1 MTPPDSRVRL
11 TRSARPALSAIA
23 AGRRMGVV
31 YVSGDGRLEFVYDER
46 WTAHPDAWPLS
57 LAMPLSKRQHGD
69 AAIRAWLWG
78 LMPDDPAVLESW
90 GKRFGVSR
98 VDVVALLQHVGED
111 CAGAVQFVAPEREA
125 HVLALGDDDSL
136 TAEGAGQLPIEWLTE
151 ADVADRLRQLRADA
165 AAGRLPSDTGQF
177 SLAGAQP
184 KTALYEAP
192 DGRWGVPAGH
202 MPTNRI
208 LKPPVID
215 LHAFAWNEHLCLD
228 LVRRLGWPVAVS
240 TVRRFQGQ
248 HSDETAIVVERYD
261 RRVRGGRLERVH
273 QEDFCQAL
281 RVPPTRKYETQG
293 GPTVEQVAAT
303 IVNASDDPALDR
315 WRLLDAMALNW
326 LIAGTDGHAKNFSLL
341 IAGGGHVRL
350 APLYDVISL
359 LPYPERLHRDNTLA
373 MRIGG
378 ERRIAEITREHWARL
393 GTDTGV
399 GASAMV
405 QRVAH
410 IAEQTIDVARAMKD
424 ERAGTPF
431 VDVLM
436 PAIESHARGC
446 RERLTR

>member
-1 MTPPDSRVRL
+1 MTPTDPRVRL
-11 TRSARPALSAIA
+11 TRSARPALAAIA
-23 AGRRMGVV
+23 AGRQMGVV
-31 YVSGDGRLEFVYDER
+31 HVSGDGRLEFVYDEH
-46 WTAHPDAWPLS
+46 WTARPDAWPLS
-57 LAMPLSKRQHGD
+57 LAMPLTRRQHGD

-98 VDVVALLQHVGED
+98 ADVVALLQHVGEE
-111 CAGAVQFVAPEREA
+111 CAGAVQFVHPERGASLLANAEA
-125 HVLALGDDDSL
+125 PSDAGDN
-136 TAEGAGQLPIEWLTE
+136 GPLPVQWLPD

-165 AAGRLPSDTGQF
+165 AAGRLPSDAGQF

-192 DGRWGVPAGH
+192 DGRWGVPAGRT
-202 MPTNRI
+202 PTNRI

-215 LHAFAWNEHLCLD
+215 LNAFAWNEHLCLD
-228 LVRRLGWPVAVS
+228 LVRRLDWAGAVS
-240 TVRRFQGQ
+240 TVRSFQGK
-248 HSDETAIVVERYD
+248 HAKETAIVVERYD

-293 GPTVEQVAAT
+293 GPTVEQVVAT

-315 WRLLDAMALNW
+315 WRFLDAMALNW
-326 LIAGTDGHAKNFSLL
+326 LLAGTDGHAKNFSLL
-341 IAGGGHVRL
+341 IAAGGHVRL

-359 LPYPERLHRDNTLA
+359 LPYPDRLHRDNTLA
-373 MRIGG
+373 MGIGG
-378 ERRIAEITREHWARL
+378 ERRIAEIGREHWEKL
-393 GTDTGV
+393 GGATGV
-399 GASAMV
+399 GRRDMIE
-405 QRVAH
+405 RVAR
-410 IAEQTIDVARAMKD
+410 IADQTIEVARAMQD

-436 PAIESHARGC
+436 PAIAAHARAC
-446 RERLTR
+446 RERLAR